1 MKKYWMDLRNPLL
14 VLLLGCVQLLPEEG
28 GWGIARIVLDVV
40 IIAVLVVSLVLAITA
55 RKRGEDASTT
65 QVTSGW
71 MTWTLLGAL
80 VFYMASLILD
90 IFQVVPVLALILLM
104 VGLVASAAM
113 LVLVICRL
121 AAKKG

>member
-14 VLLLGCVQLLPEEG
+14 VLLLGCVQLLPEGG

>member
-80 VFYMASLILD
+80 VLYMASLILD